1 MRSNAFRKTAVF
13 VAAALVTGSVAGA
26 AGRQSGLQERRP
38 RLRRSPRTCAST
50 RSRVPRI
57 PIQFARTARSRDS
70 GQFHRRG
77 AQRCGAERRRAA
89 AGRLFTSKDF
99 YKDRELW
106 TDPRYFRCN
115 SPVALEEQCGANSS
129 GVIGDN
135 PPASAAWGH
144 CDRDYP
150 REGIVSPYPFKT
162 AQEHYEALLA
172 ETKKRGGASKNPTRR
187 AARGLDRPL
196 HASRQHD
203 RRAGRLDGPRQGH
216 EPAVLLVPHA
226 AQPDDDDP
234 VVADARVSEAH
245 GPGGLSPGQHERAAV
260 AVAVLLARRLHAPL
274 ARVRRL
280 GVAHHRR
287 AVGRADRDRRRA
299 QLHHDDPRRPRV
311 QAGRHRAALGPGRP
325 ALVRRDDRLL
335 GRRHDDHL
343 DVEHPGLEGAR
354 RVRVL
359 EQDADD
365 RDLHAEPR
373 RVRQVP
379 RPQPRSDLL
388 RPRGARGAG
397 PHRPQLREN
406 ERLTRKATRTSSSTA
421 CRRSSR
427 SRAGRRRS
435 RRARSSSTK
444 YPICTAVLGPRYWE
458 EYWEKGMEKPEGEDI
473 FSFD

>member
-1 MRSNAFRKTAVF
+1 MAVL
-13 VAAALVTGSVAGA
+13 VAAALVTGLRGRASRSPIRASRASAAGA
-26 AGRQSGLQERRP
+26 ARRGP
-38 RLRRSPRTCAST
+38 ARLRNHRSHHPDPVRAERPDPR
-50 RSRVPRI
+50 PE
-57 PIQFARTARSRDS
+57 
-70 GQFHRRG
+70 QFHRCG
-77 AQRCGAERRRAA
+77 AQRCGPARRRAA
-89 AGRLFTSKDF
+89 ARRLFTSKDF

-115 SPVALEEQCGANSS
+115 SPVALEEQRGANGSA
-129 GVIGDN
+129 VIGDN
-135 PPASAAWGH
+135 PPASGAWGY

-172 ETKKRGGASKNPTRR
+172 ETKKRGGAEQEPERR

-196 HASRQHD
+196 HASGQYA
-203 RRAGRLDGPRQGH
+203 RRARRLDGSRQGH
-216 EPAVLLVPHA
+216 QPAVLLVPHA
-226 AQPDDDDP
+226 SQPDDDDP

-287 AVGRADRDRRRA
+287 AVGRADRDRCRA
-299 QLHHDDPRRPRV
+299 QLHHDDSRRPRV
-311 QAGRHRAALGPGRP
+311 QARRQRPALGPGCP

-335 GRRHDDHL
+335 GRRHDDHV
-343 DVEHPGLEGAR
+343 DVEHPRLGRAR

-373 RVRQVP
+373 
-379 RPQPRSDLL
+379 L
-388 RPRGARGAG
+388 RRASSWGSTTKR
-397 PHRPQLREN
+397 
-406 ERLTRKATRTSSSTA
+406 SSTTP
-421 CRRSSR
+421 RRSWSR
-427 SRAGRRRS
+427 SA
-435 RRARSSSTK
+435 SSAIT
-444 YPICTAVLGPRYWE
+444 
-458 EYWEKGMEKPEGEDI
+458 
-473 FSFD
+473 